1 MTNVELGNAIIIKA
15 IIIKLTERSDF
26 QNLSIV
32 IRHFLNLIHIK
43 RLHPGFNQLIR
54 PIFKTI

>member
-1 MTNVELGNAIIIKA
+1 MPNVELRNAIIFKA

-26 QNLSIV
+26 QNSSIV

-54 PIFKTI
+54 PIFEAV